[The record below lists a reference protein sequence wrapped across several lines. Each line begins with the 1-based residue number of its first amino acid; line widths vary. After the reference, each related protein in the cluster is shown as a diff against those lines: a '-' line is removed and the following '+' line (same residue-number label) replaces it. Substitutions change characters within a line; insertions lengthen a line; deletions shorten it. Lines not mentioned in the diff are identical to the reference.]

1 MCMPRT
7 VGKVSKMVQVRA
19 HQPINTD
26 GSLNLEAWLDHAVS
40 VDAALDALI
49 RRDSSPTR
57 VMICGSLYLAG
68 AVLARN
74 G

>member
-1 MCMPRT
+1 
-7 VGKVSKMVQVRA
+7 
-19 HQPINTD
+19 
-26 GSLNLEAWLDHAVS
+26 
-40 VDAALDALI
+40 VDTALDALI
-49 RRDSSPTR
+49 QHDPRPTR